1 MFEKLKKVINYI
13 KYHMSYEYYHNQ
25 LKESKLIEENNCSGV
40 YLRHIGHLYDMCIDC
55 PYHNK
60 GGNKND

>member
-1 MFEKLKKVINYI
+1 
-13 KYHMSYEYYHNQ
+13 MSYEYCHNQ